1 MALLPPL
8 KKAEINF
15 IPLMIFNRSDD
26 TEQSDSQDSPPDRR
40 VSSALDELDIP
51 YNYDPI
57 TARFEVLCQLKND
70 RSQSVFIDSKTN
82 DFMGIKLREISSPA
96 LESDK
101 PFDSRTTNLL
111 LRDNAELVHGD
122 WCIHMSEDS
131 SKHFAVFSLAGL
143 ASAEPEP
150 LWGMIQCVAE
160 VADDMENRLSGLDE
174 F

>member
-1 MALLPPL
+1 
-8 KKAEINF
+8 
-15 IPLMIFNRSDD
+15 MIFDRSD
-26 TEQSDSQDSPPDRR
+26 ESPQSESQDFPADPR

-51 YNYDPI
+51 YNYDPS
-57 TARFEVLCQLKND
+57 TGRFEVLCQFKND
-70 RSQSVFIDSKTN
+70 RSQAVFIDSKTN
-82 DFMGIKLREISSPA
+82 DFMGIKLREIFSPA
-96 LESDK
+96 LESER

-111 LRDNAELVHGD
+111 LRDNAELIHGD

-131 SKHFAVFSLAGL
+131 SKHFAVYSLSAL

-160 VADDMENRLSGLDE
+160 VADEMENRLSGLDE

>member
-1 MALLPPL
+1 
-8 KKAEINF
+8 
-15 IPLMIFNRSDD
+15 MIFDRSDD
-26 TEQSDSQDSPPDRR
+26 TELSEAQDFSPDPR
-40 VSSALDELDIP
+40 VSAALDELDIP
-51 YNYDPI
+51 YNYDPA
-57 TARFEVLCQLKND
+57 TGRFEVLCQLKND
-70 RSQSVFIDSKTN
+70 RSQAVFIDSKTN

-111 LRDNAELVHGD
+111 LRDNAELIHGD
-122 WCIHMSEDS
+122 WCIHMNDDS
-131 SKHFAVFSLAGL
+131 SKHFAVFSLAAL

-160 VADDMENRLSGLDE
+160 VADEMENRLSGLDE